1 MNADDLGEKG
11 QSRFQEICVDA
22 KLVCNKSN
30 RDRTGWDYIVEF
42 PFDAEVA
49 ALPIDS
55 RRVPLSCH
63 TQVKTVLATTTRITL
78 RLSAAERLAKEI
90 KPTFIYVFRIATDE
104 LTFLDSVLI
113 HITGATLARIL
124 KRLRKEEAAGN
135 RDRINRKTIS
145 IPIDEDG
152 VVLRPTGGA
161 FRDKL
166 RQEIGSNM
174 HEYSTRKE
182 AELKKL
188 GFDALPYGGTF
199 TIGDIA
205 DWNDVADIFLGLR
218 EKTRI
223 IDFTVYEERFGIR
236 LPTTDSS
243 SKGGTITIKPNPAD
257 ECTLWVSHPTFA
269 EPAVFQGQ
277 LILPGIRVPTQYFK
291 LMVTCDQFALIISAA
306 KKIKFRQAKDLYSE
320 KHTAERWVNLARLYL
335 AFSLGNAEVEFQ
347 ARSLPGRSRLALT
360 HTSTDL
366 RAERCQ
372 RWLDVCEKL
381 AGLLKRAGAPTD
393 FAFLMD
399 EIEQNSEEIHRASE
413 IIEGIPG
420 DLSLIISKHHFI
432 DLAEITQTVW
442 IRYIQFGDHLL
453 AYCAISGLTFQI
465 EGDQSQWKSADV
477 KPGPIRLLRANDDE
491 CNAFMEWMKDRTGI
505 STVIS
510 AFAPALE
517 CEEAA

>member
-11 QSRFQEICVDA
+11 QSRFQEICADA
-22 KLVCNKSN
+22 KLVCNKST

-42 PFDAEVA
+42 PFDGEVA

-63 TQVKTVLATTTRITL
+63 TQVKTVLATTTRVTL

-90 KPTFIYVFRIATDE
+90 KPAFIYVLRTAADE
-104 LTFLDSVLI
+104 LTFLDSLLI
-113 HITGATLARIL
+113 HITGAALARIL
-124 KRLRKEEAAGN
+124 KRLRKEEATGN

-152 VVLRPTGGA
+152 VVLPPTGAA

-174 HEYSTRKE
+174 HEYAARKE
-182 AELKKL
+182 AELKRL
-188 GFDALPYGGTF
+188 GFDALPYGGAF
-199 TIGDIA
+199 TIGDITS
-205 DWNDVADIFLGLR
+205 WNDVADIFLGLR
-218 EKTRI
+218 EKARI

-257 ECTLWVSHPTFA
+257 ECTLRVDHPTFV

-277 LILPGIRVPTQYFK
+277 LILPGIRVPKEYFK
-291 LMVTCDQFALIISAA
+291 LMITCDQFVLIISAA
-306 KKIKFRQAKDLYSE
+306 KKIKYKQAKDLYSQ
-320 KHTAERWVNLARLYL
+320 KHPAERWVNLARFYL
-335 AFSLGNAEVEFQ
+335 AFALGNTEVEFQ
-347 ARSLPGRSRLALT
+347 PGTLPGRTRFTLT

-366 RAERCQ
+366 RPDKCH

-381 AGLLKRAGAPTD
+381 AGLLKRAGAPSD

-413 IIEGIPG
+413 IIEGVPG
-420 DLSLIISKHHFI
+420 DLSLTMTRDDAI
-432 DLAEITQTVW
+432 DLSEITEAVW
-442 IRYIQFGDHLL
+442 IRYIKFGDHLL
-453 AYCAISGLTFQI
+453 AYCAVSRLTFET
-465 EGDQSQWKSADV
+465 EGDQIRWKSVDA
-477 KPGPIRLLRANDDE
+477 KPGPIRFLRANDDE
-491 CNAFMEWMKDRTGI
+491 CNAFMEWMKDHTGI
-505 STVIS
+505 STVVS